1 MNESSSTFSKLATYA
16 VALTLTLFVGFP
28 LFWMVI
34 SSLKPSAELFV
45 SPPRILPH
53 EITFEWYRNLLGN
66 SGSISLFRNSLVV
79 GVSTTLICMTAGT
92 LAAYSVTR
100 FVYPGKRVFLVAALL
115 SYMFP
120 AVVLFISVYMIINS
134 FGLVDTHL
142 GLIIC
147 HCILTF
153 PFALWM
159 LKSFF
164 EGIPCEIDEAA
175 WVDGASFL
183 RTFFTIIVP
192 LALPGIF
199 SVAVFVFVLSW
210 NEFLFASVMIT
221 SGTLKTIPVGTAEFI
236 TSFDVRWGEIMAIG
250 TLATV
255 PVVILF
261 LCVQRYF
268 LSGVLSGAVKG

>member
-1 MNESSSTFSKLATYA
+1 MSPDFARKLVTYA
-16 VALTLTLFVGFP
+16 VAVLLATFVGFP
-28 LFWMVI
+28 LFWMFI
-34 SSLKPSAELFV
+34 SSIKPSAELFMN
-45 SPPRILPH
+45 PPRILPS
-53 EITFEWYRNLLGN
+53 EATLIWYRNLAGN
-66 SGSISLFRNSLVV
+66 SDAVAFFKNSLIV
-79 GVSTTLICMTAGT
+79 GASTTLICLTLGT

-100 FVYPGKRVFLVAALL
+100 FEFPGKRTFLLGALL
-115 SYMFP
+115 AYLFP
-120 AVVLFISVYMIINS
+120 AVVLFISVYMIINAL
-134 FGLVDTHL
+134 GLVDTFL
-142 GLIIC
+142 GLIVC

-164 EGIPCEIDEAA
+164 ETIPREIDEAA

-183 RTFFTIIVP
+183 RTFVTIILP

-210 NEFLFASVMIT
+210 NEFLFASVLIT
-221 SGTLKTIPVGTAEFI
+221 SGDMKTIPLGIAEFI
-236 TSFDVRWGEIMAIG
+236 TSFDVRWGEIMAMG

-255 PVVILF
+255 PVVVLF

-268 LSGVLSGAVKG
+268 LSGVISGAVKG

>member
-1 MNESSSTFSKLATYA
+1 MSENDAFSRLVTYA

-28 LFWMVI
+28 LFWMII
-34 SSLKPSAELFV
+34 SSVKPSAELFV
-45 SPPRILPH
+45 NPPRILPS
-53 EITFEWYRNLLGN
+53 EITFEWYRNLLG
-66 SGSISLFRNSLVV
+66 SSDSISLFRNSLVV
-79 GVSTTLICMTAGT
+79 GVSTTFICLTAGT

-100 FVYPGKRVFLVAALL
+100 FEYPGKRVFLLAALL

-120 AVVLFISVYMIINS
+120 AVVLFISVYMIVNS
-134 FGLVDTHL
+134 LGLIDTHL
-142 GLIIC
+142 GLIAC

-164 EGIPCEIDEAA
+164 EGIPRDIDEAA

-183 RTFFTIIVP
+183 RTFFAIILP

-210 NEFLFASVMIT
+210 NEFLFASVLIT
-221 SGTLKTIPVGTAEFI
+221 SGSLKTIPVGTAEFI

-261 LCVQRYF
+261 LSVQRYF

>member
-1 MNESSSTFSKLATYA
+1 MMENSTLGMKVLTYV
-16 VALTLTLFVGFP
+16 VALTLTMFVGFP
-28 LFWMVI
+28 LFWMIV

-45 SPPRILPH
+45 NPPRIFPTQ
-53 EITFEWYRNLLGN
+53 ITFEWYRNLI
-66 SGSISLFRNSLVV
+66 GSTDTVVMFRNSLVV
-79 GVSTTLICMTAGT
+79 GASTTIICLTVGT

-100 FVYPGKRVFLVAALL
+100 FEYPGKRVFLIAALL

-134 FGLVDTHL
+134 LGLIDTHL
-142 GLIIC
+142 GLILC
-147 HCILTF
+147 HCVLTF

-164 EGIPCEIDEAA
+164 EGIPREIDESA

-183 RTFFTIIVP
+183 YTFFKIILP

-199 SVAVFVFVLSW
+199 SVAIFVFVLSW
-210 NEFLFASVMIT
+210 NEFLFASVLIT
-221 SGTLKTIPVGTAEFI
+221 SGSLKTIPVGTAEFI
-236 TSFDVRWGEIMAIG
+236 TSFDIRWGEIMAIG
-250 TLATV
+250 TLATI

-261 LCVQRYF
+261 LFVQRHF